1 MGRFSAQSR
10 PTLAH
15 TDSRYLV
22 SVPVLLN
29 LATLIGFCVIMAVVG
44 GQCLS
49 SVADGNLSVTVGI
62 VITAI
67 LTLGISFCGFT
78 VLHIYERYAWIPA
91 IISIIVAV
99 GTGGKELRNQVT
111 YDAPPPVSSVLSFG
125 MIVASYMVPWACL
138 SSDFTTYLKPDT
150 SSYAFPSRPPL
161 LHPANQLTAS
171 KYSPTPTSASQPP
184 QSSS

>member
-1 MGRFSAQSR
+1 M
-10 PTLAH
+10 
-15 TDSRYLV
+15 
-22 SVPVLLN
+22 LN
-29 LATLIGFCVIMAVVG
+29 LATLVGFCVIMAVIG

-49 SVADGNLSVTVGI
+49 AVAGGNLSVSVGI

-78 VLHIYERYAWIPA
+78 VLHTYERYAWIPA

-99 GTGGKELRNQVT
+99 GTGGKELHKQVV
-111 YDAPPPVSSVLSFG
+111 YDAPPSAQSVLSYG

-150 SSYAFPSRPPL
+150 SS
-161 LHPANQLTAS
+161 
-171 KYSPTPTSASQPP
+171 
-184 QSSS
+184 

>member
-1 MGRFSAQSR
+1 
-10 PTLAH
+10 
-15 TDSRYLV
+15 
-22 SVPVLLN
+22 
-29 LATLIGFCVIMAVVG
+29 MAVVG

-78 VLHIYERYAWIPA
+78 ILHHYERYAWIPSL
-91 IISIIVAV
+91 ISIVVAV

-111 YDAPPPVSSVLSFG
+111 YDAPPSAASVLSFG

-138 SSDFTTYLKPDT
+138 ASDFTTYLKPDT
-150 SSYAFPSRPPL
+150 SSYVPFFFFLPSFLSFFL
-161 LHPANQLTAS
+161 LSRICTLTPS
-171 KYSPTPTSASQPP
+171 LIEPRSSPTRTSALPCRP
-184 QSSS
+184 SSS

>member
-1 MGRFSAQSR
+1 MSVII
-10 PTLAH
+10 
-15 TDSRYLV
+15 SRYLV
-22 SVPVLLN
+22 SIPVVLN
-29 LATLIGFCVIMAVVG
+29 LATLIGFCVIMAVIG

-49 SVADGNLSVTVGI
+49 AVADGNLSVSVGI

-99 GTGGKELRNQVT
+99 GTGGKELHKQVV
-111 YDAPPPVSSVLSFG
+111 YDAPPSAQSVLSYG

-150 SSYAFPSRPPL
+150 SS
-161 LHPANQLTAS
+161 
-171 KYSPTPTSASQPP
+171 
-184 QSSS
+184 

>member
-1 MGRFSAQSR
+1 MMAN
-10 PTLAH
+10 

-22 SVPVLLN
+22 SIPVLLN
-29 LATLIGFCVIMAVVG
+29 LATLTGFCVIMAVVG

-67 LTLGISFCGFT
+67 LTLGISFCGFN
-78 VLHIYERYAWIPA
+78 VLHVYERYAWIPA
-91 IISIIVAV
+91 IISIIVAI
-99 GTGGKELRNQVT
+99 GTGGKDLHKQVT
-111 YDAPPPVSSVLSFG
+111 YDTAPSAASVLSYG

-150 SSYAFPSRPPL
+150 SSYVSPF
-161 LHPANQLTAS
+161 LT
-171 KYSPTPTSASQPP
+171 P
-184 QSSS
+184 